1 MRKQTKKWKML
12 SGQKIRICDMDDS
25 HLENTINLL
34 RRYAESEN
42 TRVVVGML
50 SVPPLSGEIAQEEF
64 DKDLE
69 FVLKS
74 TWVDY
79 VPKIYKSLV
88 LEKERRKAMTCKRCG
103 AEIKNYPCRVCGLK
117 SQNDK
122 GNVPLYNEEGLS
134 NEEDE
139 NES

>member
-74 TWVDY
+74 TWEDY

-103 AEIKNYPCRVCGLK
+103 AKIEEYPCEKCGLK
-117 SQNDK
+117 DKNDK
-122 GNVPLYNEEGLS
+122 GNVPIWNEEGLS
-134 NEEDE
+134 NEEE
-139 NES
+139 ESNG